1 MKVLIRDR
9 SEGKRQGILRLRG
22 AIRLANGPA
31 SLRMTRAWIITC
43 TFACLLCSA
52 RATSYYVSSSGGSD
66 SNAGTSS
73 GAAWQTLAKVNG
85 QTFLPGDS
93 ILFRRGDVW
102 NESLV
107 PPSSGTS
114 GSPITFD
121 AYGIGAPPNF
131 TGYYAVPSTAWVLVS
146 GTAWKAAVPSVVSA
160 VNFCLFGS
168 VWGQKVAAS
177 TSNLTAQWDFY
188 LASGFIYVYSVG
200 NPGSYYNSPIVPMAL
215 SNTPGINVNGKT
227 WLTFQHFLVSWF
239 DQYGVYVQGASD
251 HLVFANMESDS
262 MIPQGTQPLGFY
274 VNESAPGAGD
284 IKIYNSEAHMNY
296 DGFRFDGAATAI
308 TLVNDKAY
316 GNRDGA
322 LVDNT
327 GAVTYSYCHFYAS
340 SLAVAG
346 STDVEWTSGTG
357 PTAGAGNIA
366 PDTPPAVQ
374 AWQRYP
380 AQVTLTVDDAGM
392 TAGADTY
399 YANTVLPIADGL
411 GVPVGA
417 AITVG
422 YPLAQTLV
430 SEFQGWINAGR
441 DVTSHSMSHTYYTNT
456 DALDIQYTGT
466 GTAATMSIS
475 GKTLIIT
482 VTGAA
487 DSVTYNLAQFQ
498 AQGTIKAL
506 RLALLATGKFTAT
519 EITVCQG
526 PYGTGCSYN
535 TESALLAQDLA
546 DVSSQDVKSAVYH
559 MQLDVAR
566 LTTDEITLSRQW
578 MTTNLTGLPATPVY
592 VYPGGY
598 ETPTMQGIT
607 AGVPYSGARGALK
620 EDLGVKDTYASG
632 FDVENVTSFG
642 VNPTWMGIAPAA
654 LNQKVQALVW
664 KQMLWGVPWGIFW
677 HLNELV
683 NNDPVGGTEITNLMQ
698 DLQTSGATVKSNTG
712 LVNWLTSGT
721 LEVGTDGN
729 FYYKSPASSMVVDFR
744 PTAKSPVVDAGQN
757 LGVAY
762 QIDINGMNQNS
773 YGGGWEIGAHAFAG
787 YAIYGVTPP
796 GSSHFTI
803 GEGTSP
809 CEPPNYCAYT
819 GAAIVNWPSVP
830 NMGGLTKNGTVFY
843 DTSFPSGTPSPVV
856 RCTDTATAPTNPY
869 YSKSAGLGGSG
880 AAAPL
885 MNVNDTLLHVNDSG
899 GDNWLIPFNP
909 SSLVCGAAITANL
922 NQSNPGLSGTA
933 FDFGSGYFD
942 WTNPSLYYGV
952 SGTQIV
958 PYTIN
963 PSTGQFAVGGIDVA
977 PSLAS
982 NSSACAA
989 NGAPTAG
996 CNGIGSMPFAGNA
1009 GDTGAQTTTLNP
1021 LPAAVSTQS
1030 VKSYLYSG
1038 AATRVMAE
1046 YQPWFCNTST
1056 PCNTHKNIG
1065 MEQSTAAQALV
1076 QAQWM
1081 KSVGAD
1087 VTDVDYYGC
1096 STSCSTPQSS
1106 TMAYNLTVT
1115 TALAN
1120 AIAANPSTTPKFL
1133 ILLDEGAIDG
1143 SGTGQCPP
1151 ASGDQSACLIAAI
1164 DTQVDYLAA
1173 TWLYQSYYETN
1184 ATNGHP
1190 IVMYFINPGMW
1201 PDTNFNTVYG
1211 AVSSHATASNSCGGG
1226 CTYTTTVDFVD
1237 QDAGAFTESGI
1248 AGGFAWPQ
1256 PDAWSSTNQFCW
1268 EGNPCSFNYLADFY
1282 STARA
1287 HSSKIAVGVLY
1298 KGFDDNNANWGSNR
1312 VIAQQCGQVFGFT
1325 AAAISTAGYSSLS
1338 QLQYVQLATWNDYE
1352 EGTEVETGIDNCIT
1366 VGRPAISSGTLS
1378 WSLVKSDATY
1388 ANTSTIGSFS
1398 IYTGTSSPT
1407 TLYASG
1413 IAASATSYSPAPTLA
1428 AGQNAWVEMIGRPL
1442 IQNRLSPGVF
1452 GPPAADFQY
1461 GLPMGSLVAAWQPSH
1476 AYTQGQ
1482 FVTYTLT
1489 GAQAPDWTA
1498 SKSTY
1503 ALGDLIQPALNNP
1516 DGCAFKL
1523 VNTGTTGSSPPT
1535 WSTTGNPC
1543 HTTEWGTYSDGTA
1556 AWRNLG
1562 GPAVFTYQL
1571 TSASGT
1577 TGASTPAFVPVAS
1590 GHPDLMTTVT
1600 DGSLTWTNTGVEITP
1615 AYRDFAG
1622 ISFDGTRFCQAT
1634 STNVYGYNGSY
1645 ANYNGGQGSSIW
1657 AVCYNSTLNE
1667 YVTLNTATGW
1677 QSLTTC
1683 TGGTGYNCSGGTF
1696 AMSPMGSYTAITS
1709 GGCGYFIHNM
1719 KGSLTMDYPTI
1730 SQQANL
1736 AGALGCEVG
1745 NSSSWS
1751 PFFTFNASGGEN
1763 VYLGALNHWAIL
1775 NTHLLEVGQSSNTF
1789 GYTSGAYTNIYQST
1803 NANVLSDVR
1812 ISWQPPCMTAWVPNA
1827 SLPPCEFGSAYD
1839 SHMSGANNPGG
1850 TDTYPVCGSMYN
1862 YATLAPP
1869 PVAPWQG
1876 EAICIPLSPTWASGA
1891 SPIGQNAPWRF
1902 THEFNSGGN
1911 SFFDVQFAISQ
1922 ESTDGKFL
1930 AFTSDWN
1937 CTLGNTAGGSTSLCG
1952 APWVGGAVYST
1963 GQYVNPFSA
1972 TGGAGTNY
1980 GVYEVTTGGTSS
1992 ATQPSW
1998 LVCNSGTSGN
2008 SVTDSNGVVYTCQGS
2023 GNGRGDVFIV
2033 RLAP

>member
-1 MKVLIRDR
+1 MKIPIRER
-9 SEGKRQGILRLRG
+9 GRAKREGILRLLGTSRF
-22 AIRLANGPA
+22 ATRPA
-31 SLRMTRAWIITC
+31 SLRMTRLFRITMLMC
-43 TFACLLCSA
+43 SVFACFLSSA
-52 RATSYYVSSSGGSD
+52 SATTYYVSASTGSD

-73 GAAWQTLAKVNG
+73 GAAWQTVAKVDG

-107 PPSSGTS
+107 PPSSGAS
-114 GSPITFD
+114 GNPIVFD
-121 AYGIGAPPNF
+121 AYGVGAPPNL
-131 TGYYAVPSTAWVLVS
+131 TGYYAVPSTAWVLVT
-146 GTAWKAAVPSVVSA
+146 GNAWKAAVPPVFSA
-160 VNFCLFGS
+160 ANFCLFGS

-200 NPGSYYNSPIVPMAL
+200 NPASYYAAPIVPMAL
-215 SNTPGINVNGKT
+215 SNAPVINVNGKT
-227 WLTFQHFLVSWF
+227 WLTFQHFLVNWF

-274 VNESAPGAGD
+274 VNESAPGPGD

-296 DGFRFDGAATAI
+296 DGFRFDGAAIAI

-327 GAVTYSYCHFYAS
+327 GAVTYSYCHFYGS

-366 PDTPPAVQ
+366 QDTPPAVQ

-456 DALDIQYTGT
+456 DALDIQYMGS

-487 DSVTYNLAQFQ
+487 DSVSYNLAQFQ
-498 AQGTIKAL
+498 AQGTIKAV

-519 EITVCQG
+519 EVTVCQG

-559 MQLDVAR
+559 MQLDVTR

-607 AGVPYSGARGALK
+607 ASVPYSGARGALK

-632 FDVENVTSFG
+632 FDVQNVTSFG

-683 NNDPVGGTEITNLMQ
+683 NNDPVGGTEITNLIQ
-698 DLQTSGATVKSNTG
+698 DLQTSGATIKTNTG
-712 LVNWLTSGT
+712 LVNWLTGGT

-744 PTAKSPVVDAGQN
+744 PTAKSPVVDVGQN
-757 LGVAY
+757 LGAAY
-762 QIDINGMNQNS
+762 QIDINGMNQDS
-773 YGGGWEIGAHAFAG
+773 YGSGWEIGAHAFAG
-787 YAIYGVTPP
+787 YAIYGVIPP
-796 GSSHFTI
+796 GGSHFTI

-819 GAAIVNWPSVP
+819 GAAIVNWPGVP

-843 DTSFPSGTPSPVV
+843 DTSFPGGTPSPVV
-856 RCTDTATAPTNPY
+856 RCTDVATAASGTSPNV
-869 YSKSAGLGGSG
+869 SKSAGLQGSG
-880 AAAPL
+880 DAAPL
-885 MNVNDTLLHVNDSG
+885 FNANDTLLHVNDNQG
-899 GDNWLIPFNP
+899 NNWIVPFNP
-909 SSLVCGAAITANL
+909 ATLVCGPAITADL
-922 NQSNPGLSGTA
+922 NQSSAGSSSNS
-933 FDFGSGYFD
+933 FNFGSGYFD
-942 WTNPSLYYGV
+942 WQNANVYYGTAN
-952 SGTQIV
+952 STQIV
-958 PYTIN
+958 AYTIN
-963 PSTGQFAVGGIDVA
+963 PSSGQFTSGGTDVA

-1038 AATRVMAE
+1038 ATTRVMAE
-1046 YQPWFCNTST
+1046 YQPWFCNTSA

-1065 MEQSTAAQALV
+1065 MEQSTAAQALA

-1096 STSCSTPQSS
+1096 ATSCATPQSS

-1133 ILLDEGAIDG
+1133 IMMDEGAIDG

-1211 AVSSHATASNSCGGG
+1211 AVATHATAGNSCGAG
-1226 CTYTTTVDFVD
+1226 CSYATTVDFVD
-1237 QDAGAFTESGI
+1237 QDAGAFTETGI

-1287 HSSKIAVGVLY
+1287 HSSKIAMGVLY

-1312 VIAQQCGQVFGFT
+1312 VIAQQCGQVLGFT
-1325 AAAISTAGYSSLS
+1325 AAAISTAGYSSSS

-1366 VGRPAISSGTLS
+1366 VGRPTISSGTLS
-1378 WSLVKSDATY
+1378 WSLIKSDATY

-1398 IYTGTSSPT
+1398 IYTGSSSPT

-1428 AGQNAWVEMIGRPL
+1428 AGQNAWVEMIGQPL

-1461 GLPMGSLVAAWQPSH
+1461 ALPMGSLVAAWQPSH
-1476 AYTQGQ
+1476 SYTQGQ
-1482 FVTYTLT
+1482 YVTYTLT
-1489 GAQAPDWTA
+1489 SAQAPDWTA

-1503 ALGDLIQPALNNP
+1503 ARGDIIVPLSNNAL
-1516 DGCAFKL
+1516 GCAFKL
-1523 VNTGTTGSSPPT
+1523 VQTGTTAGSGLSQ
-1535 WSTTGNPC
+1535 TGM
-1543 HTTEWGTYSDGTA
+1543 
-1556 AWRNLG
+1556 
-1562 GPAVFTYQL
+1562 PA
-1571 TSASGT
+1571 
-1577 TGASTPAFVPVAS
+1577 
-1590 GHPDLMTTVT
+1590 
-1600 DGSLTWTNTGVEITP
+1600 E
-1615 AYRDFAG
+1615 
-1622 ISFDGTRFCQAT
+1622 
-1634 STNVYGYNGSY
+1634 
-1645 ANYNGGQGSSIW
+1645 
-1657 AVCYNSTLNE
+1657 
-1667 YVTLNTATGW
+1667 
-1677 QSLTTC
+1677 
-1683 TGGTGYNCSGGTF
+1683 
-1696 AMSPMGSYTAITS
+1696 
-1709 GGCGYFIHNM
+1709 
-1719 KGSLTMDYPTI
+1719 
-1730 SQQANL
+1730 
-1736 AGALGCEVG
+1736 
-1745 NSSSWS
+1745 
-1751 PFFTFNASGGEN
+1751 
-1763 VYLGALNHWAIL
+1763 
-1775 NTHLLEVGQSSNTF
+1775 
-1789 GYTSGAYTNIYQST
+1789 
-1803 NANVLSDVR
+1803 
-1812 ISWQPPCMTAWVPNA
+1812 
-1827 SLPPCEFGSAYD
+1827 SLPVISLR
-1839 SHMSGANNPGG
+1839 GA
-1850 TDTYPVCGSMYN
+1850 
-1862 YATLAPP
+1862 
-1869 PVAPWQG
+1869 
-1876 EAICIPLSPTWASGA
+1876 
-1891 SPIGQNAPWRF
+1891 R
-1902 THEFNSGGN
+1902 
-1911 SFFDVQFAISQ
+1911 
-1922 ESTDGKFL
+1922 
-1930 AFTSDWN
+1930 
-1937 CTLGNTAGGSTSLCG
+1937 
-1952 APWVGGAVYST
+1952 
-1963 GQYVNPFSA
+1963 
-1972 TGGAGTNY
+1972 
-1980 GVYEVTTGGTSS
+1980 
-1992 ATQPSW
+1992 
-1998 LVCNSGTSGN
+1998 
-2008 SVTDSNGVVYTCQGS
+2008 
-2023 GNGRGDVFIV
+2023 
-2033 RLAP
+2033 